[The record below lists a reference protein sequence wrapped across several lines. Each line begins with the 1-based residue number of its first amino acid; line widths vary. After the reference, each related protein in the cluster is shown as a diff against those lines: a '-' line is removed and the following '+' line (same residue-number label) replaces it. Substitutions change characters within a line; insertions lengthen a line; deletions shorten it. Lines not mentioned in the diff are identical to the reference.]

1 MARDKYK
8 YKLLVDNGVY
18 FSDTVI
24 GLLWEIL
31 KHRLEHLRRDGVW
44 MD

>member
-1 MARDKYK
+1 MSRDKYR
-8 YKLLVDNGVY
+8 YTLLVDGGAY
-18 FSDTVI
+18 FSDTI
-24 GLLWEIL
+24 IWLLWEIL

>member
-1 MARDKYK
+1 MKSYYTLK
-8 YKLLVDNGVY
+8 VPSGIYESNNL
-18 FSDTVI
+18 FS
-24 GLLWEIL
+24 LLWEIL